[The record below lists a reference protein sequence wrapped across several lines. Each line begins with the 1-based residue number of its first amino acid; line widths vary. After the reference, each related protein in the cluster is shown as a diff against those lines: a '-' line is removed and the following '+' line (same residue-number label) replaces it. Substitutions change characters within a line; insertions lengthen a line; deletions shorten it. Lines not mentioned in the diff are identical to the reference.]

1 MYTHTD
7 IIYVCILILKQFEFI
22 VTHNPKHDRLNSII
36 LNLSTTITA
45 ITIIQII
52 LWTLAK

>member
-22 VTHNPKHDRLNSII
+22 VAHNPKHDRLNSII